1 MHERDR
7 NTATPSEAMPDI
19 KTPSHS
25 PSGTSESP
33 VDADAHHTQAKE
45 MGSPDKVAVETKN
58 DQEDKYPPLPKVL
71 LIMSSLY
78 LANFL
83 VALDLTIIGTATPQ
97 ISDDFHALGDIGWY
111 GSAYLLTL
119 CCFQLL
125 LGRIYT
131 FYSPKFVF
139 LGAVIFFEVGSALCG
154 AAPNSTAFIF
164 GRAIAGIGSAGI
176 SSGAIVIMMHTT
188 PIEKRPLYMSLVGVV
203 FGVASVAGPLLGGV
217 FTSKLTWRWCFYIN
231 LPIGGLTMGIV
242 LLVLNLPSPPNAP
255 KTIKEQLGRLDPLG
269 ALFLLPGIICLLLA
283 LQWGGST
290 YAWGNARIIV
300 LLIVFGL
307 CMLAFIAVQR
317 HKGEAATVPPR
328 IFFQRSI
335 LSGAWFTLCSGS
347 ALMIMLYYLPIWFQ
361 AIKGASA
368 VKSGV
373 MTIPIILALVVSNLL
388 CGITVTK
395 IGYYTPFMIA
405 STVFMSVGA
414 GLLSAFTT
422 TTDHSKWIAY
432 QFLFGFGI
440 GCGMQQPGVAAQA
453 VLQRKDVP
461 TGVSLLFFFRNLG
474 GALFLSIAEN
484 VFENELI
491 GGLKHIPGLDG
502 ATILRAGATG
512 LRKVIDP
519 RYVQEVLVVYN
530 GALVKV
536 YYCVVAV
543 SAASIVGALTME
555 WRSVKKVREQQ
566 KMEME
571 KMKAKN
577 EAKRW
582 KDAC

>member
-1 MHERDR
+1 MHEKDR
-7 NTATPSEAMPDI
+7 NTATPSDAMPDI

-25 PSGTSESP
+25 PSRTAESP
-33 VDADAHHTQAKE
+33 VDADAHHAQAKE
-45 MGSPDKVAVETKN
+45 MRSTEK

-231 LPIGGLTMGIV
+231 LPIGGLTMGII
-242 LLVLNLPSPPNAP
+242 LLVLNLPNPLNAP

-269 ALFLLPGIICLLLA
+269 ALFLFPGIICLLLA

-307 CMLAFIAVQR
+307 CMIAFIAVQR
-317 HKGEAATVPPR
+317 HKGDAATVPPH

-414 GLLSAFTT
+414 GLLSTFTT

-453 VLQRKDVP
+453 VLQKKDVP
-461 TGVSLLFFFRNLG
+461 IGVSLLFFFRNLG

-512 LRKVIDP
+512 MRKVIDP
-519 RYVQEVLVVYN
+519 QYVQEVLVVYN

-536 YYCVVAV
+536 YYCAVAV
-543 SAASIVGALTME
+543 SVASIIGSLTME
-555 WRSVKKVREQQ
+555 WRNVKKVREQQ
-566 KMEME
+566 RMEME
-571 KMKAKN
+571 KMRAKN
-577 EAKRW
+577 EAKKE